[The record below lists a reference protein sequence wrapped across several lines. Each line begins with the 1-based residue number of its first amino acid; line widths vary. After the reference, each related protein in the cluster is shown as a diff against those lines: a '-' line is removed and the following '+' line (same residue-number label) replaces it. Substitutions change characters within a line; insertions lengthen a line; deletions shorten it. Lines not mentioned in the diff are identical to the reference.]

1 MVIVDPG
8 RFIEI
13 ITAFLQQGG
22 KTPGFC
28 NVVAP
33 RAGAFRVKELPDV
46 TEIRHPDPVAGVV
59 LTGIIL
65 CYADRMFFHC
75 FSPRMP
81 GIMAGLMLF

>member
-1 MVIVDPG
+1 MPPVRMVIVDPG

-13 ITAFLQQGG
+13 ITAFLHQGG

-28 NVVAP
+28 DVIAP

-59 LTGIIL
+59 LTAIII
-65 CYADRMFFHC
+65 CYADGMFFHV
-75 FSPRMP
+75 FSLR
-81 GIMAGLMLF
+81 